1 MHITSPDLS
10 AYVLM
15 GAGTLAWL
23 VARKARKRTVALMP
37 AVQAGD
43 AEATA
48 AARRESTIAMW
59 GVIVGAVVWLA
70 AIASSI
76 HP

>member
-10 AYVLM
+10 TYVLI
-15 GAGTLAWL
+15 G
-23 VARKARKRTVALMP
+23 
-37 AVQAGD
+37 AGD
-43 AEATA
+43 AEATV

-59 GVIVGAVVWLA
+59 GVIVGAVVWVA